1 MKRPNAI
8 LLILAPLI
16 ALWAMAQG
24 TAGGELRF
32 CLHAEPKTLNPLL
45 VEDEASETIRYLTGG
60 VLIRFNRRTQAL
72 EPELATSWKVAK
84 DARKITFS
92 LRQGVSYSDG
102 TVFDAE
108 DVAYTIR
115 ALMNPELHSAT
126 GDSFRSGEGSP
137 QVHVIDRAQV
147 SIEFPVPVA
156 GLERLFDQ
164 VAILSS
170 RSPQKELAVLGPFYV
185 GEHKPGNYLLLKRNP
200 HYWKRDPRGQRLP
213 YLDSVR
219 LDIQQNRDIE
229 ALRFQRQ
236 EIQLINGLDAEYFER
251 LSAQMPGAVQDIG
264 PSLDTEQMWF
274 NQVTSA
280 PIPAYKKAWFAS
292 QEFRL
297 AVAEGINRDDLCR
310 IVFGGHATPA
320 VGPVSPANHFWFNSS
335 LKPHPYNLH
344 GTLRRLQQAG
354 FRLDGQKLRDR
365 EGHPVEFSILTNA
378 GNKSREH
385 MAAMIQQDL
394 AQIGI
399 RVNVVTLDFPSL
411 IERMT
416 RTFDYEACLL
426 GLVNV
431 DLDPSAQM
439 NIWLSSASNH
449 QWNPEQKS
457 PATAWEAEIDHLMRT
472 QASTDDPGK
481 RKAAFDHVQQIA
493 WEQAPFIYL
502 VHKNVLTA
510 ISPAVQNATP
520 VALRP
525 QTYWNVESL
534 TLAAERRASR

>member
-1 MKRPNAI
+1 
-8 LLILAPLI
+8 
-16 ALWAMAQG
+16 
-24 TAGGELRF
+24 
-32 CLHAEPKTLNPLL
+32 
-45 VEDEASETIRYLTGG
+45 
-60 VLIRFNRRTQAL
+60 
-72 EPELATSWKVAK
+72 
-84 DARKITFS
+84 
-92 LRQGVSYSDG
+92 
-102 TVFDAE
+102 
-108 DVAYTIR
+108 
-115 ALMNPELHSAT
+115 
-126 GDSFRSGEGSP
+126 
-137 QVHVIDRAQV
+137 
-147 SIEFPVPVA
+147 
-156 GLERLFDQ
+156 
-164 VAILSS
+164 
-170 RSPQKELAVLGPFYV
+170 VLGPFYV
-185 GEHKPGNYLLLKRNP
+185 GEHKSGNYLLLKRNP
-200 HYWKRDPRGQRLP
+200 HYWKRDTRGQRLP

-264 PSLDTEQMWF
+264 PSLDSEQMWF

-280 PIPAYKKAWFAS
+280 PIPAHKKAWFAS
-292 QEFRL
+292 QDFRL
-297 AVAEGINRDDLCR
+297 AIAEAINRDDLCR
-310 IVFGGHATPA
+310 IVFGPHATPA
-320 VGPVSPANHFWFNSS
+320 VGPVSPANHFWFNAS

-344 GTLRRLQQAG
+344 GTLRRSQQAG
-354 FRLDGQKLRDR
+354 FRLDGETLRDR
-365 EGHPVEFSILTNA
+365 EGHSVEFSILTNA
-378 GNKSREH
+378 GNKSRER

-439 NIWLSSASNH
+439 NVLLSSASNH

-457 PATAWEAEIDHLMRT
+457 PATAWEAEIDHWMRT
-472 QASTDDPGK
+472 QASTDDSGK
-481 RKAAFDHVQQIA
+481 RKAAFDHVQQIV
-493 WEQAPFIYL
+493 WEQVPFIYL

-510 ISPAVQNATP
+510 ISSAVQNATP

>member
-1 MKRPNAI
+1 MKRVNAALFI
-8 LLILAPLI
+8 LLSLI
-16 ALWAMAQG
+16 PWWVMAQ
-24 TAGGELRF
+24 TAPVGELRF

-45 VEDEASETIRYLTGG
+45 VEDEASETVRYLTGG
-60 VLIRFNRRTQAL
+60 MLIRFNRRTQVL
-72 EPELATSWKVAK
+72 EPELATSWKVAEEG
-84 DARKITFS
+84 RKITFH
-92 LRQGVSYSDG
+92 LRHGVSYSDG
-102 TVFDAE
+102 TVFDAD
-108 DVAYTIR
+108 DVTYTIR
-115 ALMNPELHSAT
+115 ALMDPDLHSPT
-126 GDSFRSGEGSP
+126 GDSFRSGNGSV
-137 QVHVIDRAQV
+137 QVHIIDSAQV
-147 SIEFPVPVA
+147 SIEFPAPVA

-185 GEHKPGNYLLLKRNP
+185 AEQKRGNYLLLKRNP
-200 HYWKRDPRGQRLP
+200 HYWKRDAGGQRLP

-229 ALRFQRQ
+229 ALRFQRG
-236 EIQLINGLDAEYFER
+236 EIHLINSLDAEYFER
-251 LSAQMPGAVQDIG
+251 LAAQMPGAIRDIG
-264 PSLDTEQMWF
+264 ASLDTEQMWF
-274 NQVTSA
+274 NQVASA
-280 PIPAYKKAWFAS
+280 PIPAYKKAWFTS

-297 AVAEGINRDDLCR
+297 ALAEGINREDLCR
-310 IVFGGHATPA
+310 IVFGGHASPA
-320 VGPVSPANHFWFNSS
+320 VGPVSPANHFWFNAS
-335 LKPHPYNLH
+335 LKPRPYNPH
-344 GTLRRLQQAG
+344 GAQRRLQHAG
-354 FRLDGQKLRDR
+354 FRLEGETLRDPG
-365 EGHPVEFSILTNA
+365 GHPVEFSILTNA
-378 GNKSREH
+378 GNKSRER
-385 MAAMIQQDL
+385 MAVMIQQDL

-457 PATAWEAEIDHLMRT
+457 PATAWETEIDRLMRA
-472 QASTDDPGK
+472 QASTDDPNK
-481 RKAAFDHVQQIA
+481 RKAAFDQVQQIV
-493 WEQAPFIYL
+493 WDEVPFIYL

-510 ISPAVQNATP
+510 ISPAVQNAVP

-525 QTYWNVESL
+525 QTYWNIENL
-534 TLAAERRASR
+534 TLGPERRASP